1 MIRTLAHDDVV
12 FVCPSADPSA
22 YAKYG
27 ASLIASGG
35 IHSSDYVNK
44 LKRQGI
50 TTTGTM
56 WCLTAGSHDL
66 HIHSDLTEATA
77 RDIEGKPIVVPWLSM
92 SSFQETPNYF
102 GCVNHPAFR
111 AHMRRKVCDAMAGG
125 PDGLHVDEHLGSAYA
140 ALHLG
145 GCYCDCCVQGFTH
158 YLKKRANAEL
168 LSCAKVQSFDG
179 FDYRAFV
186 KSHAP
191 TREKFLSLQESIPLR
206 SEFIDYQLICACDNV
221 VSLGRLAADVAG
233 GPVSLSANVCL
244 PGLEHTVVL
253 PHLTYCA
260 SEVGHNTANG
270 AKGLGNAVTAYRM
283 AETLGRPMASTAT
296 SQDWA
301 FVKDHNAEQL
311 ACLWIALAY
320 ACGQRFMV
328 PNRMLCSM
336 QGGASQWFC
345 GSSGTFAPLYGFIKE
360 HGRLLNEFKAVGP
373 LAAPA
378 GMPASF
384 ETHDKRQ
391 ALADALNTQP
401 GIPIS
406 AGPDAWVFP
415 RVKNDGSVAV
425 HVVNLAYNVI
435 SKSITPQKNVEVRL
449 SNALFKRNFSGATVY
464 GYGVEP
470 VKITVK
476 NEGKDCCF
484 VVPELGLWSI
494 VTFEYW
500 A

>member
-35 IHSSDYVNK
+35 IHSSDYVGK
-44 LKRQGI
+44 LRRQGI
-50 TTTGTM
+50 STTGTM

-66 HIHSDLTEATA
+66 HIHSDLAEATA

-92 SSFQETPNYF
+92 SSFQETPDYF

-125 PDGLHVDEHLGSAYA
+125 PDGLHVDEHLGSAIT

-145 GCYCDCCVQGFTH
+145 GCYCDCCNQGFAD
-158 YLKKRANAEL
+158 YLKKRTNAEL
-168 LSCAKVQSFDG
+168 LSFAKVQSFDG

-186 KSHAP
+186 KNHAS
-191 TREKFLSLQESIPLR
+191 TREKFLALQENIPLR
-206 SEFIDYQLICACDNV
+206 QEFVDYQLMCACENV

-233 GPVSLSANVCL
+233 RPVSLSANVCL
-244 PGLEHTVVL
+244 PGLEHTVVM

-260 SEVGHNTANG
+260 SEVGHNAEGG
-270 AKGLGNAVTAYRM
+270 AKGLANAVTAYRM
-283 AETLGRPMASTAT
+283 AESLGRPMASTAT

-311 ACLWIALAY
+311 VCLWIALAY

-328 PNRMLCSM
+328 PNRMFCST

-345 GSSGTFAPLYGFIKE
+345 GSSATFAPLYAFIKE

-378 GMPASF
+378 GIPASF
-384 ETHDKRQ
+384 ETGTKRR
-391 ALADALNTQP
+391 ALAEALSARP
-401 GIPIS
+401 GAPIT

-425 HVVNLAYNVI
+425 HVVNLAYNAT
-435 SKSITPQKNVEVRL
+435 SKSVSPQKNVEVRL
-449 SNALFKRNFSGATVY
+449 SNALFKRNFSDATVY
-464 GYGVEP
+464 GYGEEP

-476 NEGKDCCF
+476 NEGADCCF
-484 VVPELGLWSI
+484 TVPELGLWSI